1 MLSLPAEWVAELK
14 DQSALIT
21 DPDGRAAVLSE
32 MAFGAYRRGE
42 ASDDDL
48 SAMLEMVEAGRWWAM
63 SEIEEAFGR
72 GLEGS
77 LVRQDV
83 GSG

>member
-1 MLSLPAEWVAELK
+1 MLSLPGGWVAALN

-48 SAMLEMVEAGRWWAM
+48 TDMLEMVEAGKLWAM
-63 SEIEEAFGR
+63 SEIEEAFGQ
-72 GLEGS
+72 GLEGG
-77 LVRQDV
+77 LVRQSA
-83 GSG
+83 GGG